1 MRSVRGKLLIISFIL
16 LVVPGLVIGSMSYL
30 SAKSSLDDS
39 GRTMIKNA
47 VTMALQMIDG
57 YQQQVEDGD
66 LTLEQAQEQ
75 VKVHLLGEMQED
87 GTRPNTNPVDLGEN
101 GYFVILDEE
110 GNEVA
115 HPSLEGQN
123 VLDVQDVDGSYF
135 VQKQIETAQNG
146 GGFVTYSWGFPDD
159 PDRIGEK
166 IMYNEL
172 DPNWGWVVTAGS
184 YMEDFNAESNSILWM
199 LVWTIAA
206 SLVVGTIII
215 ILLSNHLSKPINAV
229 KNQLNRL
236 SDNDLTGSFEEMN
249 RKDEIGELGSSLI
262 KMKANLSA
270 MIQRIQQVSH
280 TLAASSEELTA
291 SAEETNRA
299 TEQIAGSIQLIS
311 ENAET
316 QTEQAASSQKSV
328 YGISE
333 GISGIK
339 DHLISAGESTETTAI
354 KVSEGKDRV
363 MNTEAKINDIQE
375 KSQRASGAIQQLG
388 GKSAE
393 IGNIVSL
400 ITAVAEQTNLLA
412 LNAAIEAAR
421 AGEHGK
427 GFAVVA
433 DEIRKLAEQS
443 GRSASQIQELIFEIQ
458 TGIQESVTYMKDGEI
473 SVSAG
478 MEAMNLTGESFNE
491 IEKASAV
498 ISEAARNVLKSV
510 TDLDQRTASMV
521 ESTARTTEMIE
532 HSSAESQSIAAAS
545 EEQSAS
551 MEEVAASSAALSQM
565 AEELSGIVGEFKV
578 S

>member
-1 MRSVRGKLLIISFIL
+1 MRSVRGKLLSISFIL
-16 LVVPGLVIGSMSYL
+16 LVIPGLVIGSISYF
-30 SAKSSLDDS
+30 SAKNSLDAS
-39 GRTMIKNA
+39 GQTMIKNA
-47 VTMALQMIDG
+47 VTMAIQMIDG
-57 YQQQVEDGD
+57 YQQQVDAGEI
-66 LTLEQAQEQ
+66 TLEEAQEQ
-75 VKVHLLGEMQED
+75 VKTYLLGEMQTD

-101 GYFVILDEE
+101 GYFVVLDEQ
-110 GNEVA
+110 GNEIA
-115 HPSLEGQN
+115 HPSLEGEN

-135 VQKQIETAQNG
+135 VQEQIETAQNG
-146 GGFVTYSWGFPDD
+146 GGFVTYSWAFPDS
-159 PDRIGEK
+159 DRIGEK

-199 LVWTIAA
+199 IGWTIGA
-206 SLVVGTIII
+206 SLIIGAVLI
-215 ILLSNHLSKPINAV
+215 ILLSNHLSKPIVAV

-236 SDNDLTGSFEEMN
+236 SENDLTGSFAAFN
-249 RKDEIGELGSSLI
+249 RKDEIGELGASLV
-262 KMKANLSA
+262 KMKDNLNA

-280 TLAASSEELTA
+280 TLAASSEELSA

-316 QTEQAASSQKSV
+316 QTEQAASSQETV

-333 GISGIK
+333 GISTIK
-339 DHLISAGESTETTAI
+339 NHLVSAGESTETTAA
-354 KVSEGKDRV
+354 KVAEGKERV
-363 MNTEAKINDIQE
+363 LNTEEKMNDIQE
-375 KSQRASGAIQQLG
+375 TSKRASGAIQQLG
-388 GKSAE
+388 GKSE
-393 IGNIVSL
+393 QIGNIVSL

-443 GRSASQIQELIFEIQ
+443 SRSASQIQDLIFEIQ
-458 TGIQESVTYMKDGEI
+458 TGIQESVKYMNEGEF

-478 MEAMNLTGESFNE
+478 MDAMNLTGESFNE

-510 TDLDQRTASMV
+510 TELDQRTALMV
-521 ESTARTTEMIE
+521 ETAAKTTEMIE

-551 MEEVAASSAALSQM
+551 MEEVAASSAALSHM
-565 AEELSGIVGEFKV
+565 AEELSEIVAEFKIA
-578 S
+578 